1 MRHTVT
7 RELFVLLVRIP
18 VKAGFENEYLSLINA
33 VIDEMRHETSFVN
46 AVVHRSTEDPTV
58 FLLHETWLGRDEFFT
73 VQMKRSYRESYEARL
88 PGIMRFWTGLPRS
101 VRSSSSTMRVS
112 RVRPVKCRRPFQ
124 AWRRMRKRSS
134 VVSG

>member
-33 VIDEMRHETSFVN
+33 VIDEMRYETSFVN

-73 VQMKRSYRESYEARL
+73 VQMNRSYLESYESRLPQITRAARAITILEPARL
-88 PGIMRFWTGLPRS
+88 DH
-101 VRSSSSTMRVS
+101 V
-112 RVRPVKCRRPFQ
+112 
-124 AWRRMRKRSS
+124 
-134 VVSG
+134 

>member
-1 MRHTVT
+1 MRHAVT

-88 PGIMRFWTGLPRS
+88 PQIMRAPREI
-101 VRSSSSTMRVS
+101 TILE
-112 RVRPVKCRRPFQ
+112 PLRREYVF
-124 AWRRMRKRSS
+124 RDIER
-134 VVSG
+134 

>member
-1 MRHTVT
+1 VT

-46 AVVHRSTEDPTV
+46 AVVHQSTEDPTV

-88 PGIMRFWTGLPRS
+88 PQIMRAPRNHDPGAF
-101 VRSSSSTMRVS
+101 T
-112 RVRPVKCRRPFQ
+112 
-124 AWRRMRKRSS
+124 
-134 VVSG
+134 SGVCVPRHRALAGGGKLSNREKP

>member
-46 AVVHRSTEDPTV
+46 AVVHRSTEAPTV

-73 VQMKRSYRESYEARL
+73 VHMKLSYPHSYPARL
-88 PGIMRFWTGLPRS
+88 PQIMRAPREI
-101 VRSSSSTMRVS
+101 T
-112 RVRPVKCRRPFQ
+112 
-124 AWRRMRKRSS
+124 
-134 VVSG
+134 